1 MLLYNIANNVH
12 IELRF
17 EKKSYLTKY
26 FSIVNCSLCNFTIKK
41 PGQNQVDHGK
51 FFEVLP
57 HKNFNFTS
65 RKWKKFKKKIVN
77 RIFFHLPRFWAK
89 TLLKFLVY
97 CFLFLSKKRCTYFK
111 LTLIKDRIFGEPG
124 WLELVLGVTSG
135 FWNFR
140 LKLPLL
146 ALLILS
152 LSIVV

>member
-65 RKWKKFKKKIVN
+65 RKWKKFKKKN
-77 RIFFHLPRFWAK
+77 REQDFFSFTEILGQDFSK
-89 TLLKFLVY
+89 VSGLLFFVS
-97 CFLFLSKKRCTYFK
+97 F
-111 LTLIKDRIFGEPG
+111 
-124 WLELVLGVTSG
+124 
-135 FWNFR
+135 
-140 LKLPLL
+140 
-146 ALLILS
+146 
-152 LSIVV
+152 